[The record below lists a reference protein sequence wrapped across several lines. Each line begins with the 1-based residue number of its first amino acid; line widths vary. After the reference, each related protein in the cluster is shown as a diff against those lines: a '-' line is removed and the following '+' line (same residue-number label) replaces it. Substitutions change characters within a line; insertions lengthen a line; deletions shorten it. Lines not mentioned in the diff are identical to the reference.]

1 MRFALA
7 LSLAISC
14 APALAAAQDC
24 FDCVLGIWDDPALT
38 QNRGRISPGEPKE
51 VYVGIKLAGADR
63 VTAGVEFSVSGLDQG
78 GLYLLGATP
87 LGSRAVVFGT
97 VPAPEDTSVT
107 STGIGGATVAW
118 SQCLEGDVALLKL
131 VLYSVDLIADRMIEV
146 KRSYPPTNPD
156 WGTPIRL
163 HCDAPAYTASRVTG
177 GCYVLNPSGPATSC
191 QSLKLVGVETATWS
205 GIKTLYR

>member
-1 MRFALA
+1 MRLALA
-7 LSLAISC
+7 CLLTISC
-14 APALAAAQDC
+14 APVLAAAQDC

-38 QNRGRISPGEPKE
+38 QNRGRITPGEPKE
-51 VYVGIKLAGADR
+51 VYVGIKLADGVR
-63 VTAGVEFSVSGLDQG
+63 VTSGVEFSISGLDQD

-97 VPAPEDTSVT
+97 VPAPEDTTAT

-131 VLYSVDLIADRMIEV
+131 VLYSVDPIADRMIEV

-156 WGTPIRL
+156 WHTPVHI
-163 HCDAPAYTASRVTG
+163 HCDAPTYTASRVTG
-177 GCYVLNPSGPATSC
+177 GCFVLNPAGPATSC
-191 QSLKLVGVETATWS
+191 QSLKLVGVETVTWS